1 MQESIQEKFKRLF
14 RDIYINIDPNASTW
28 KRLKIT
34 VDFLWEK
41 FRYDIE
47 LIDYIQYQFYYKKRE
62 ERDKF
67 ITHGKLVEIIKICN
81 DPRSRKYFDQKPLF
95 NEHFQKY
102 TGRNWIDTTKC
113 SKDEVKDFLKNH
125 DKIFAKCPDGMFGKG
140 IEIIDTDSIL
150 DFDTFY
156 KKALKQKLL
165 LEEVLTQHKELA
177 EFNQSSVN
185 SFRVVTLVCAD
196 NTVKVMAG
204 VLRLGRK
211 GKFADNFHH
220 HGIASLIDV
229 ETGIVCTVGVDR
241 EWNRFVIHP
250 DSGKP
255 IVGFKVPEWNSI
267 VDTVKQAAM
276 VHPEV
281 RYVGWDV
288 TIKADGTIVLIEGNP
303 GADPDVTQIE
313 DQIGKWPIYKP
324 LLEQIKKQKKINNVG
339 RR

>member
-1 MQESIQEKFKRLF
+1 MKETLNQKFKRLLQ
-14 RDIYINIDPNASTW
+14 DIYINIDPHASTW
-28 KRLKIT
+28 KKLKIT
-34 VDFLWEK
+34 ADFLWEK
-41 FRYDIE
+41 YRYDIE
-47 LIDYIQYQFYYKKRE
+47 LIDYIQYRFYYKKRE
-62 ERDKF
+62 ERDTF
-67 ITHGKLVEIIKICN
+67 ITHGKLVKIIKICN
-81 DPRSRKYFDQKPLF
+81 DPKSRKIFDQKPLF
-95 NEHFQKY
+95 NDHFKQY
-102 TGRNWIDTTKC
+102 TGRKWIDVTR
-113 SKDEVKDFLKNH
+113 SPKDGVEKFLKEH

-140 IEIIDTDSIL
+140 IQIIDSNSIR
-150 DFDTFY
+150 DFDSFY
-156 KKALKQKLL
+156 KKALKQKML

-177 EFNQSSVN
+177 EFNKSSVN

-196 NTVKVMAG
+196 NSVKVMAG

-255 IVGFKVPEWNSI
+255 IVGFKVPEWDRI
-267 VDTVKQAAM
+267 IETVKKAAM

-288 TIKADGTIVLIEGNP
+288 TIKEDGTIVLIEGNP

-324 LLEQIKKQKKINNVG
+324 LLEEINKQQK
-339 RR
+339 